1 MPDGDD
7 VIEQEIRVAAPP
19 ETVFPYF
26 TDPERMR
33 RWKGVD
39 LKLDPHPGGI
49 YRCDMDGRHVARGEY
64 VEVSPPHR
72 VRFTWGWEGD
82 EDNLVPPGAST
93 VEVTL
98 TADGD
103 GTIVRLVHS
112 GLPTEA
118 VEPHAGGW
126 RHYLARLQVAG
137 AGGDPGPD
145 PGPGPQ

>member
-72 VRFTWGWEGD
+72 VRFT
-82 EDNLVPPGAST
+82 S
-93 VEVTL
+93 
-98 TADGD
+98 
-103 GTIVRLVHS
+103 I
-112 GLPTEA
+112 
-118 VEPHAGGW
+118 
-126 RHYLARLQVAG
+126 G
-137 AGGDPGPD
+137 AGTTEVQKNIIADRAIKMPRR
-145 PGPGPQ
+145 